1 MMSYSFIIPVYNCKD
16 YLPACVE
23 SIRAAGLTD
32 YEILLV
38 DDGSTDGSGAV
49 CDALAEKFPQVRVIH
64 QENGG
69 VSSARNRGIDAAVGA
84 YLLFLDSD
92 DTLDAAGLA
101 VLAEDFPV
109 NGADMAIF
117 GMSFD
122 YYRKQQH
129 YRSDV
134 LAFDHDGLLPGEQW
148 RARFWEMFNANA
160 ISSSCTKI
168 FKRSILEDY
177 QIRFSEDMF
186 LYEDLEFVLRYM
198 AHCETIFNV
207 PKAIYHY
214 RQSEDEGN
222 AKRRVAR
229 IDCLSDFLVPLEAAI
244 NGLTGVPAEQ
254 KENVLVLLHQVL
266 AREKSQGAGLEQI
279 RQLCDDYA
287 QWYSARGYS
296 AGDGWLHQCLVGRK
310 AMKLMIQNRKS
321 ALRHKVAV
329 WVKAHHLYKRK

>member
-1 MMSYSFIIPVYNCKD
+1 MMNYSFIIPVYNCKPW
-16 YLPACVE
+16 LAACVD
-23 SIRAAGLTD
+23 SIRAAELAG

-38 DDGSTDGSGAV
+38 DDGSTDGSGAL
-49 CDALAEKFPQVRVIH
+49 CDELAAKYPGIRVIH
-64 QENGG
+64 KENGG
-69 VSSARNRGIDAAVGA
+69 VSSARNRGIDGAEGA
-84 YLLFLDSD
+84 YILFLDSD

-101 VLAEDFPV
+101 ALAEDFPV
-109 NGADMAIF
+109 SGGDMAIF

-134 LAFDHDGLLPGEQW
+134 LAFDHDGLLRGEQW

-168 FKRSILEDY
+168 FKRSILDAH

-186 LYEDLEFVLRYM
+186 LYEDLEFVLRYLSQCD
-198 AHCETIFNV
+198 AIFNV
-207 PKAIYHY
+207 PQAIYHY

-229 IDCLSDFLVPLEAAI
+229 IDCLSDFLAPLEAAV
-244 NGLTGVPAEQ
+244 NGLAGVPDDQ

-279 RQLCDDYA
+279 RRLCGDYA
-287 QWYSARGYS
+287 QWYSARGYT
-296 AGDGWLHQCLVGRK
+296 AGDGWLHRCLVGRK
-310 AMKLMIQNRKS
+310 AMKLMLQNKKS
-321 ALRHKVAV
+321 ALRHKIAV
-329 WVKAHHLYKRK
+329 WVKSHYLYRRK